1 MMLTI
6 FLDFDGVL
14 HRDSD
19 FWHEFFRLPALEQ
32 TLESVG
38 LDQLEIVLSTTWR
51 EKQDINE
58 LLEPFSA
65 KLKARVAGVTPAIP
79 TSREF
84 QRWEECRK
92 WIADND
98 RDGPWL
104 AVDDTALEFP
114 PGCINLFHVTGDN
127 GITDEELIRLK
138 EKISGMVVE
147 PGREE

>member
-1 MMLTI
+1 MLTI

-19 FWHEFFRLPALEQ
+19 FWHEFCRLPALEQ
-32 TLESVG
+32 TLERVG
-38 LDQLEIVLSTTWR
+38 LEQLEIVLSTTWR
-51 EKQDINE
+51 EKQAISE

-65 KLKARVAGVTPAIP
+65 KLKARVAGITPTIP

-92 WIADND
+92 WIADNH
-98 RDGPWL
+98 RNGPWL
-104 AVDDTALEFP
+104 AIDDTALEFP

-127 GITDEELIRLK
+127 GITDEELVRLG
-138 EKISGMVVE
+138 EIIYRTIVNT
-147 PGREE
+147 GREA